1 MDDGHIRS
9 WELAFLLT
17 IRATALGQILYHPS
31 QLLARN
37 LAFLTNGARENGR
50 SRPFARDR
58 TWQVLVADLV
68 EPIESR
74 AADTQ
79 TRSKRR
85 YQT

>member
-17 IRATALGQILYHPS
+17 IRATALGQILYQPS

-37 LAFLTNGARENGR
+37 LVFLNNGARENRR

-58 TWQVLVADLV
+58 TLQALVDDLVA
-68 EPIESR
+68 
-74 AADTQ
+74 AM
-79 TRSKRR
+79 KN
-85 YQT
+85 